1 VSRTKEFDPAEV
13 LDRALEQF
21 LERGFEATS
30 IEDLVRA
37 TGLSRASLYNA
48 FGDKQRLFEAVLDR
62 YEARQMERLRRIM
75 AEAGSPRAAI
85 QRVLE
90 SAGARGDDYGCLVVN
105 TGVELAGHNKEIGRR
120 ASNSFRGIARLFEE
134 MLAGVARVENPAAVA
149 RVLESA
155 FLGLR
160 VLRRTGEPPA
170 RIQRIARETVEL
182 LLPVES

>member
-1 VSRTKEFDPAEV
+1 M

-30 IEDLVRA
+30 IEDLVQA

-48 FGDKQRLFEAVLDR
+48 FGDKQRLFEAVLER
-62 YEARQMERLRRIM
+62 YEARQMERLRRM
-75 AEAGSPRAAI
+75 VAEAGSPRGAI

-90 SAGARGDDYGCLVVN
+90 SPAARGDQHGCLVVN
-105 TGVELAGHNKEIGRR
+105 SGVELAGQSKEMGRR
-120 ASNSFRGIARLFEE
+120 ASDSFRGIARLFEE
-134 MLAGVARVENPAAVA
+134 VLAGMAEVENPAAVA

-170 RIQRIARETVEL
+170 RIQQIARETVEL
-182 LLPVES
+182 LLPVASLVRERHQLE